1 MIMEKYILCICLFVS
16 VSMYSQTPQADEL
29 IAVHN
34 VTAIEMNNI
43 SNPTEGSL
51 VYNTTDKSIYHRT
64 NNEWVS
70 LNKQGQTYIGHFI
83 ITATGNKIITGL
95 PFEPS
100 QISFQAYA
108 NIESEN
114 INADN
119 QVGNNNTGLANSFG
133 SMTGYA
139 RGTTQQVVYVGG
151 SGNSINDISRY
162 ASSTHC
168 IAIRYGNQ
176 NGDSLGVT
184 SASFTSFNADGFT
197 LNVDS
202 KADNLVVIYTAYE

>member
-1 MIMEKYILCICLFVS
+1 MEKYILSICLLVS
-16 VSMYSQTPQADEL
+16 ISMYSQAPQADEL
-29 IAVHN
+29 ITVHN
-34 VTAIEMNNI
+34 VTSIEMNNI
-43 SNPTEGSL
+43 VNPTEGSL
-51 VYNTTDKSIYHRT
+51 VYNSTDRSMYQRT

-70 LNKQGQTYIGHFI
+70 LSKQGRTYIGHFI
-83 ITATGNKIITGL
+83 ITATGDKIITGI

-100 QISFQAYA
+100 QISFKAYA

-119 QVGNNNTGLANSFG
+119 QVGNNNTSIANSFG
-133 SMTGYA
+133 NMTGYA
-139 RGTTQQVVYVGG
+139 RGTTQQVIYVGG

-162 ASSTHC
+162 SSSTHC
-168 IAIRYGNQ
+168 IGIRYGNQ
-176 NGDSLGVT
+176 NGDNLGIT
-184 SASFTSFNADGFT
+184 SASFTSFDANGFT